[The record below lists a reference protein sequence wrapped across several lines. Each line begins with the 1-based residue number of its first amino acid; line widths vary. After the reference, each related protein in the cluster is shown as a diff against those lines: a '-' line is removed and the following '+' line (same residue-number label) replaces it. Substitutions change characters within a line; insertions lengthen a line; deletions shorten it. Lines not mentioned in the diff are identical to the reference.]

1 MSAGE
6 GPTTRLDAPIERRSV
21 AEQVAQRIME
31 LVRTGA
37 LGPGDQL
44 PPERELAASLHVSR
58 PSVREAIR
66 GLTILG
72 VVRTR
77 QGGGVYISDLAAE
90 DLLGPL
96 QFFISLE
103 DVNLRELYDARM
115 LIEREVARR
124 AAGNVTSAQLDH
136 LGEIIAAQERA
147 LDDPVRFRLS
157 DTEFHRI
164 LWVSA
169 GNAFLARFGESLN
182 VLGLEFR
189 KTASETPGVLRGSID
204 DHRRIVAALA
214 AGDADAAARCA
225 EQHMRN
231 VFETTVT
238 WHETMGEKAQ

>member
-6 GPTTRLDAPIERRSV
+6 PPIADLDAPIERRSV
-21 AEQVAQRIME
+21 AEQVAHRILE
-31 LVRTGA
+31 LVRTGS

-44 PPERELAASLHVSR
+44 PPERELAASLQVSR

-77 QGGGVYISDLAAE
+77 QGGGVYITDLGAE
-90 DLLGPL
+90 ELLGPL

-115 LIEREVARR
+115 LIESEVARR
-124 AAGNVTSAQLDH
+124 AADNIAPAQLAR
-136 LGEIIAAQERA
+136 LREILTAQQGT

-157 DTEFHRI
+157 DTEFHEI
-164 LWVSA
+164 LWASA
-169 GNAFLARFGESLN
+169 GNAFLRRIGKSLN

-189 KTASETPGVLRGSID
+189 KTASETPGVLRQSFA
-204 DHRRIVAALA
+204 DHTTIVAALA
-214 AGDADAAARCA
+214 AGDAEQASRCAAR
-225 EQHMRN
+225 HMRN
-231 VFETTVT
+231 VYQTTISR
-238 WHETMGEKAQ
+238 HGQKREDNP